1 MTQQK
6 TISPCRAAP
15 HGQALAPPM
24 SRLPRALLVLL
35 LALFAGGCA
44 SFEPRELAGWPD
56 PDVIETKSSEQ
67 VTVSAAILA
76 DEQATALYGVDLAS
90 VGLQA
95 IWLRIDNRSDH
106 SHWLLVSALDA
117 NYFAPDEAAELFKG
131 MFSDTQER
139 RVTQRFRELAIPLH
153 TSAGEIGEG
162 YVLAPAH
169 EGGRYIEVALSGEQH
184 VVKLGFAIPLG
195 NGQFDFEDMSPAKIY
210 PDLERPD
217 ISLPELR
224 STLVDWVC
232 CTQDESG
239 ENEGDPLNLVLVGTG
254 EEVLASLARAGWS
267 FTHRISADS
276 IKRMIGAAIS
286 GSTYAVAP
294 ISPLYVMGRP
304 QDLAMQRPRSTIFQR
319 NHLRLWL
326 LPFLLEGRSVWIGQ
340 VSRDIGIKPSMGSTG
355 FVTHVVDPNVDE
367 AREHLLQSLLV
378 SGTLREFGFVRGVGR
393 TSEAAPARN
402 LSGDPYF
409 TDGLRLFAVLSGT
422 ETVPPAL
429 VRFLDW
435 NDSMDPMAE
444 ALQQ

>member
-1 MTQQK
+1 MRHASVNKLRGTPYR
-6 TISPCRAAP
+6 SMP
-15 HGQALAPPM
+15 ALY
-24 SRLPRALLVLL
+24 RLSHRALLLAALL
-35 LALFAGGCA
+35 LAGGCA
-44 SFEPRELAGWPD
+44 SFEPGELSGWPD
-56 PDVIETKSSEQ
+56 PATIQTKTSEQ
-67 VTVSAAILA
+67 VTVSAAILT
-76 DEQATALYGVDLAS
+76 DEQASILYGVDLAS

-106 SHWLLVSALDA
+106 SHWLLVSALDS

-131 MFSDTQER
+131 MFGADDEK
-139 RVTQRFRELAIPLH
+139 RVTHRFRELALPLH
-153 TSAGEIGEG
+153 TSAGEVHEG

-169 EGGRYIEVALSGEQH
+169 EGGRYIEVALSGEKH
-184 VVKLGFAIPLG
+184 VVKLGFATPLD
-195 NGQFDFEDMSPAKIY
+195 NGQFSFEDMNPAKIY

-217 ISLPELR
+217 ISLSELR
-224 STLVDWVC
+224 SRLIASPC
-232 CTQDESG
+232 CTRDESG
-239 ENEGDPLNLVLVGTG
+239 DSEGDPLNLVLVGTG
-254 EEVLASLARAGWS
+254 EEVLASLSRAGWS
-267 FTHRISADS
+267 FTHKISADS
-276 IKRMIGAAIS
+276 IKRMIGAGIS

-326 LPFLLEGRSVWIGQ
+326 LPFLLEGRSVWLGQ
-340 VSRDIGIKPSMGSTG
+340 VSRDIGIKPDLGSVG

-378 SGTLREFGFVRGVGR
+378 SGTVREFGFVRGVGLA
-393 TSEAAPARN
+393 TESEPARN

-435 NDSMDPMAE
+435 NDSMDPTVE
-444 ALQQ
+444 ALK